1 MKKVLCSIWRIYLYF
16 LNKYQRWRETL
27 SRFYMLAPQTV
38 CDGCH
43 RRARAHLLQ
52 SLAGQLEHAGLLGGL
67 QVGLEGAVPHGVLPM
82 TRLAATRLLRSSRA
96 HPLKSLQVVKRRDSL
111 STTRSNQE
119 QPGTSRNQQ
128 QQQAGLGCLPEWDCS
143 LQHAPAVLSRRRK
156 YPPTPPNNKR
166 ARRSPRAKLSD

>member
-1 MKKVLCSIWRIYLYF
+1 
-16 LNKYQRWRETL
+16 
-27 SRFYMLAPQTV
+27 MLARDFVQVLHVGPTECVSIDTPSQTVWTV
-38 CDGCH
+38 CDGCY

-111 STTRSNQE
+111 STTRNNQE
-119 QPGTSRNQQ
+119 QPGTS
-128 QQQAGLGCLPEWDCS
+128 S
-143 LQHAPAVLSRRRK
+143 SRRGSAASRSGTAASSTPQRCCHGAGST
-156 YPPTPPNNKR
+156 PPTTTE
-166 ARRSPRAKLSD
+166 